1 MSLSSTSI
9 KNPVFAWMLMV
20 AMILFGGLSFHNMGV
35 SQLPDVDIPN
45 ININVTW
52 EGASPAV
59 VESDV
64 VDTLESTVLA
74 VEGVQS
80 ITTSIRRGSANI
92 TVEFSLDRDIDKALN
107 DVQSKVSQAQSRLPD
122 NVDPP
127 IVSKVNPDDNPI
139 MWLAISS
146 DKMSSRDLMTYVRDN
161 IKDKFLTTDGVADV
175 LLSGYVDPNL
185 RIWVDDKKLN
195 AYQLTVTDIIS
206 TINSEHSEQPSGKLE
221 NGKTEF
227 SVRTLGEAESPKEF
241 ETLSINKR
249 GGSPNYVAIPLSKV
263 ARIEDGLND
272 IQRKSRVMGKAS
284 IGIGVRKQRGTN
296 AVAVGENV
304 IKKMEY
310 VSKILPPGMEIGVN
324 FDSTTFIKD
333 SVRELMFTLV
343 LAAILTA
350 VVCWA
355 FLGSWSAT
363 FNVILAIPTSI
374 LGSFVVLNAMGF
386 TLNYFTLLA
395 LSLAIGIVVDD
406 AIMVLENI
414 FRHFEMGKNKRKAS
428 LDGAQEITFAAMAA
442 TFAII
447 AIFFPIAYM
456 KGIIG
461 KYFYQFGV
469 TISVAVFLSLI
480 EALTLT
486 PMRTAQFMQK
496 HDRTTRF
503 GRAMDEG
510 FKWLEEQY
518 EKMLPWVIK
527 NRFAVIAVSI
537 LIFVSSS
544 FLITKLRKEFVPPQD
559 QGSMLI
565 RLKTKEG
572 SSLDYTDSQVRGLE
586 KYLMAR
592 PEVERF
598 FVAIGGF
605 GGGEASSANIFV
617 TLKDKNKRKLSQQ
630 QLLDVVRT
638 DFKNFPGGKVFVQ
651 DTSLGAFAGS
661 GRGFPIE
668 IAVSGSSWDSL
679 IKTIRESM
687 KDMEANGKYLDV
699 DSNYRE
705 NIRELAIIPNRIKAR
720 ERGISIYDLGETMNA
735 LVGGKV
741 IGKFTKDGHRYD
753 IRIRM
758 DNINAD
764 DSSIERIKNIQ
775 LRNNRGELIYLKDM
789 AEVKFID
796 SLQSITRQDRLRTLK
811 IYANL
816 KNGVSQA
823 QALDEAKAIIKKHLD
838 NGSIILDTGS
848 AKTFKESFES
858 LIFVLGLGIIIS
870 YMVLASQFNSFVDPI
885 TVLVALPFSVSGA
898 FVALF
903 LANQSVNIY
912 SMIGIILL
920 MGIVKKN
927 SILLVDF
934 TNQVR
939 DTERLPL
946 REALKHACPKRLRP
960 ILMTSFATIAGAI
973 PAGFSFGS
981 GAESL
986 KPMSLAV
993 IGGVLVSTFL
1003 TLLVVPA
1010 IYSILSPEVRQR
1022 EKDHHENEHEEEV
1035 KA

>member
-9 KNPVFAWMLMV
+9 KHPVFAWMLMV
-20 AMILFGGLSFHNMGV
+20 AMMLFGGLSFQNMGV

-45 ININVTW
+45 INISVSW
-52 EGASPAV
+52 EGASPTV

-64 VDTLESTVLA
+64 VDTLESAVLS

-80 ITTSIRRGSANI
+80 IQTSIRRGSANI
-92 TVEFSLDRDIDKALN
+92 TVEFGLDRDIDKALN
-107 DVQSKVSQAQSRLPD
+107 DVQSKISQAQGRLPD
-122 NVDPP
+122 DVDPP
-127 IVSKVNPDDNPI
+127 IVSKVNPDDQPI
-139 MWLAISS
+139 MWLAVSA
-146 DKMSSRDLMTYVRDN
+146 DNMSPRDLMAYVRDN

-185 RIWVDDKKLN
+185 RVWVDDKKLN
-195 AYQLTVTDIIS
+195 ALQLTVGDIINTVS
-206 TINSEHSEQPSGKLE
+206 SEHSELPSGKLE
-221 NGKTEF
+221 NNKTEF
-227 SVRTLGEAESPKEF
+227 SVRTLGEATSTQEF
-241 ETLSINKR
+241 ENLSINRR
-249 GGSPNYVAIPLSKV
+249 GGSPNYVALPLSRV
-263 ARIEDGLND
+263 ARIEDGLAD
-272 IQRKSRVMGKAS
+272 IQRKSRVNGVAS
-284 IGIGVRKQRGTN
+284 IGIGVRKQRGSN

-304 IKKMEY
+304 LKKMEY
-310 VSKILPPGMEIGVN
+310 VKTILPVGMNVGVN
-324 FDSTTFIKD
+324 FDSTKFIKE
-333 SVRELMFTLV
+333 SVHELTFTLV

-350 VVCWA
+350 LVCWA

-374 LGSFVVLNAMGF
+374 LGSFIVLNAMGF

-428 LDGAQEITFAAMAA
+428 FDGAQEITFAAMAA
-442 TFAII
+442 TVAII
-447 AIFFPIAYM
+447 AIFLPIAYM

-461 KYFYQFGV
+461 KYFFQFAV
-469 TISVAVFLSLI
+469 TISVAVFISLI

-486 PMRTAQFMQK
+486 PMRTSQFMQK
-496 HDRTTRF
+496 HERSTRL
-503 GRAMDEG
+503 GKAMDEG
-510 FKWLEEQY
+510 FKWLENAY
-518 EKMLPWVIK
+518 EKILPWVIK
-527 NRFAVIAVSI
+527 HRLQVIFFSIFIFAASG
-537 LIFVSSS
+537 
-544 FLITKLRKEFVPPQD
+544 FLITQLRKEFVPAQD
-559 QGSMLI
+559 QGSVLM

-572 SSLDYTDSQVRGLE
+572 SSLDFTDEKVKDVE
-586 KYLMAR
+586 KYLLTR

-605 GGGEASSANIFV
+605 GGGDASSATIFV
-617 TLKDKNKRKLSQQ
+617 TLKDKKKRALTQQ
-630 QLLDVVRT
+630 ELLDVIRN
-638 DFKNFPGGKVFVQ
+638 DFKKFKGGKVFVQ
-651 DTSLGAFAGS
+651 DTSLSSFAGS

-668 IAVSGSSWDSL
+668 IAISGSNWESL
-679 IKTIRESM
+679 IKTIQNGMS
-687 KDMEANGKYLDV
+687 DMEKSGQFLDI
-699 DSNYRE
+699 DSNFRE
-705 NIRELAIIPNRIKAR
+705 NIRELAIIPNREKAR
-720 ERGISIYDLGETMNA
+720 LRGISITDLGETMNA

-741 IGKFTKDGHRYD
+741 IGKFTREGHRYD
-753 IRIRM
+753 IRIRLDKM
-758 DNINAD
+758 NAD
-764 DSSIERIKNIQ
+764 DSNIDRIKQIQ
-775 LRNNRGELIYLKDM
+775 LRNNRGELIYLRDI
-789 AEVKFID
+789 AEVKFVD

-811 IYANL
+811 VFANI
-816 KNGVSQA
+816 KTGVSQA
-823 QALDEAKAIIKKHLD
+823 KALDDAKAMMQKHMGP
-838 NGSIILDTGS
+838 GSMILDTGS
-848 AKTFKESFES
+848 AKTFKESFTS
-858 LIFVLGLGIIIS
+858 LFFVLGLGIIIS

-939 DTERLPL
+939 DTDKMPIG
-946 REALKHACPKRLRP
+946 EALIHACPKRLRP
-960 ILMTSFATIAGAI
+960 ILMTSFATVAGAV
-973 PAGFSFGS
+973 PAAFSFGS

-993 IGGVLVSTFL
+993 IGGVIVSTFL

-1010 IYSILSPEVRQR
+1010 IYSLISPNIRDS
-1022 EKDHHENEHEEEV
+1022 EKFKDDMV
-1035 KA
+1035 

>member
-9 KNPVFAWMLMV
+9 KHPVFAWMLMV
-20 AMILFGGLSFHNMGV
+20 AMMLFGALSFRNMGV

-52 EGASPAV
+52 EGASPTV

-64 VDTLESTVLA
+64 IDTLESAVLS

-80 ITTSIRRGSANI
+80 IQTSIRRGSANI
-92 TVEFSLDRDIDKALN
+92 TVEFGLDRDIDKALN

-122 NVDPP
+122 DVDPP
-127 IVSKVNPDDNPI
+127 IVSKVNPDDQPI
-139 MWLAISS
+139 MWLAVSANN
-146 DKMSSRDLMTYVRDN
+146 MSPRDLMAYVRDN
-161 IKDKFLTTDGVADV
+161 VKDKFLTTDGVADV

-195 AYQLTVTDIIS
+195 NLQLTVGDIIN
-206 TINSEHSEQPSGKLE
+206 TVASEHSELPSGKLE
-221 NGKTEF
+221 NSNIEF
-227 SVRTLGEAESPKEF
+227 SVRTLGEAVTPKEF
-241 ETLSINKR
+241 ENLSINRR
-249 GGSPNYVAIPLSKV
+249 GGSPNYVALPLSRV
-263 ARIEDGLND
+263 ARIEDGLAD
-272 IQRKSRVMGKAS
+272 IQRKSRVNGVAS
-284 IGIGVRKQRGTN
+284 IGIGVRKQRGSN

-304 IKKMEY
+304 IKKIAL
-310 VSKILPPGMEIGVN
+310 VKTSLPKGMELGVN
-324 FDSTTFIKD
+324 FDSTVFIKE
-333 SVRELMFTLV
+333 SVHELTFTLV
-343 LAAILTA
+343 LAALLTA
-350 VVCWA
+350 LVCWA

-428 LDGAQEITFAAMAA
+428 LDGALEITFAAMAA
-442 TFAII
+442 TVAII
-447 AIFFPIAYM
+447 AIFLPIAYM

-461 KYFYQFGV
+461 KYFFQFAV

-486 PMRTAQFMQK
+486 PMRTSQFMQK
-496 HDRTTRF
+496 HERTTRL
-503 GRAMDEG
+503 GKAMDSS
-510 FKWLEEQY
+510 FKWLEEFY
-518 EKMLPWVIK
+518 EKILPWVIHHRLK
-527 NRFAVIAVSI
+527 VIFLSI
-537 LIFVSSS
+537 GIFISSS
-544 FLITKLRKEFVPPQD
+544 FLITKLRKEFVPAQD
-559 QGSMLI
+559 QSSILM

-572 SSLDYTDSQVRGLE
+572 SSLDFTDGKVKDLE
-586 KYLMAR
+586 KYLLTR
-592 PEVERF
+592 PEVNRF

-605 GGGEASSANIFV
+605 GGGDASSSMIFV
-617 TLKDKNKRKLSQQ
+617 TLKEKKNRKLSQQ
-630 QLLDVVRT
+630 QLLDVIRK
-638 DFKNFPGGKVFVQ
+638 DFKDYKGGKVFVQ
-651 DTSLGAFAGS
+651 DTSLSSFAGS

-668 IAVSGSSWDSL
+668 IAVSGSNWDSL
-679 IKTIRESM
+679 IKTIQGGMR
-687 KDMEANGKYLDV
+687 DMEANGQFLDI
-699 DSNYRE
+699 DSNFRE
-705 NIRELAIIPNRIKAR
+705 NIKELAIIPDREKAR
-720 ERGISIYDLGETMNA
+720 LRGISITDLGETMNA

-741 IGKFTKDGHRYD
+741 IGKFTREGHRYD

-758 DNINAD
+758 DKMTADESNIG
-764 DSSIERIKNIQ
+764 RIKNIQ
-775 LRNNRGELIYLKDM
+775 LRNNRGELISLKDI

-811 IYANL
+811 IYANI
-816 KNGVSQA
+816 KTGVSQA
-823 QALDEAKAIIKKHLD
+823 KALDDAKAILQKHLGP
-838 NGSIILDTGS
+838 GSIILDTGS
-848 AKTFKESFES
+848 TKTFKESFQS
-858 LIFVLGLGIIIS
+858 LFFVLGLGIIIS

-898 FVALF
+898 FAALF

-939 DTERLPL
+939 DNEKMPIT
-946 REALKHACPKRLRP
+946 EALIHACPKRLRP
-960 ILMTSFATIAGAI
+960 ILMTSFATVAGAI
-973 PAGFSFGS
+973 PAAFSFGS

-993 IGGVLVSTFL
+993 IGGVIVSTFL
-1003 TLLVVPA
+1003 TLLVVPS
-1010 IYSILSPEVRQR
+1010 IYSLLSPNMRDS
-1022 EKDHHENEHEEEV
+1022 EKYKDDMV
-1035 KA
+1035 

>member
-20 AMILFGGLSFHNMGV
+20 AMILFGGLAYRQMGV

-45 ININVTW
+45 VNINVTW
-52 EGASPAV
+52 EGASPKV

-64 VDTLESTVLA
+64 VDVLESAVLS

-80 ITTSIRRGSANI
+80 ISSSVKRGGANI
-92 TVEFSLDRDIDKALN
+92 TVEFGLDRDIDKALS
-107 DVQSKVSQAQSRLPD
+107 DIQSKVSQTQKRLPD
-122 NVDPP
+122 DVEPP
-127 IVSKVNPDDNPI
+127 TISKVNPDDQPI
-139 MWLAISS
+139 MWLAVSS
-146 DKMSSRDLMTYVRDN
+146 DNMSLKDLMTYVRDN

-185 RIWVDDKKLN
+185 RVWVDDKKLSS
-195 AYQLTVTDIIS
+195 YQLTVSDIVNTVS
-206 TINSEHSEQPSGKLE
+206 SEHSEIPSGKLE
-221 NGKTEF
+221 NAKTEF
-227 SVRTLGEAESPKEF
+227 SVRTLGEATTPEDF
-241 ETLSINKR
+241 GNLSINRR

-272 IQRKSRVMGKAS
+272 IQRKSRVMGKSS
-284 IGIGVRKQRGTN
+284 IGVGIRKQRGAN
-296 AVAVGENV
+296 AVSVGENV
-304 IKKMEY
+304 IKKIAF
-310 VSKILPPGMEIGVN
+310 VKTTLPKGMDVGIN
-324 FDSTTFIKD
+324 FDSTTFIKE
-333 SVRELMFTLV
+333 SVKELLFTLV
-343 LAAILTA
+343 LAALLTA

-374 LGSFVVLNAMGF
+374 LGSFVVLHALGF

-395 LSLAIGIVVDD
+395 LSLSIGIVVDD

-414 FRHFEMGKNKRKAS
+414 FRHFEMGKSKRKAS

-469 TISVAVFLSLI
+469 TISVAVFLSLV

-486 PMRTAQFMQK
+486 PMRTSQFMQK
-496 HDRTTRF
+496 QKRTTRM
-503 GRAMDEG
+503 GKAMDDG
-510 FKWLEEQY
+510 FKWLEEY
-518 EKMLPWVIK
+518 YGKILPWVVAHRVK
-527 NRFAVIAVSI
+527 VIVFS
-537 LIFVSSS
+537 LFIFISSS
-544 FLITKLRKEFVPPQD
+544 FLVTKLRKEFVPAQD
-559 QGSMLI
+559 QGTIMM

-572 SSLDYTDSQVRGLE
+572 SSLDYTDEKVKGVE
-586 KYLMAR
+586 KYLLAR
-592 PEVERF
+592 PEIERF

-605 GGGEASSANIFV
+605 GGGDASVATIFV
-617 TLKDKNKRKLSQQ
+617 TLKDKKLRKYSQQ
-630 QLLDVVRT
+630 ELLDIFRN
-638 DFKNFPGGKVFVQ
+638 DFKGFKGGKVFVQ
-651 DTSLGAFAGS
+651 DTSLGSFAGS
-661 GRGFPIE
+661 GRGFPVEVSI
-668 IAVSGSSWDSL
+668 SGSNWDSL
-679 IKTIRESM
+679 IASVQKSM
-687 KDMEANGKYLDV
+687 KDMEVTGEFLDI
-699 DSNYRE
+699 DSNFRE
-705 NIRELAIIPNRIKAR
+705 NIKELAIIPNRNQAR
-720 ERGISIYDLGETMNA
+720 LRGISITDLGQTMNA

-753 IRIRM
+753 IRIRLENM
-758 DNINAD
+758 TAD
-764 DSSIERIKNIQ
+764 ESNLDRIKNIQ
-775 LRNNRGELIYLKDM
+775 LRNNRGELISLKDV

-796 SLQSITRQDRLRTLK
+796 SLQSITREDRMRTLK
-811 IYANL
+811 IYSNI
-816 KNGVSQA
+816 KSGISQA
-823 QALDEAKAIIKKHLD
+823 KALEDAKAIIKKNL
-838 NGSIILDTGS
+838 GAGATILDSGS

-858 LIFVLGLGIIIS
+858 LFYVLGLGIIIS
-870 YMVLASQFNSFVDPI
+870 YMVLASQFDSFVDPI

-898 FVALF
+898 FLALF
-903 LANQSVNIY
+903 IANQSINIY

-939 DTERLPL
+939 DNEKMHL
-946 REALKHACPKRLRP
+946 RQALFHACPRRLRP
-960 ILMTSFATIAGAI
+960 NLMTSFATVAGAI
-973 PAGFSFGS
+973 PAAFSFGS

-993 IGGVLVSTFL
+993 IGGVIVSTFL

-1010 IYSILSPEVRQR
+1010 IYSLISPEIRNK
-1022 EKDHHENEHEEEV
+1022 EIHEE
-1035 KA
+1035 AH